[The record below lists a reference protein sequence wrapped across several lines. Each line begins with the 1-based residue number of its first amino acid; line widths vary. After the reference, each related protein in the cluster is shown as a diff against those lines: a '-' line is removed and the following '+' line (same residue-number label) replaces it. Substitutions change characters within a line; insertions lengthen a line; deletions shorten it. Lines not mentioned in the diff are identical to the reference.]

1 MFSFSDTIWANV
13 VSWPW
18 PWLWV
23 PISTVTSPVAWT
35 RTVALS
41 KMPARAPSDWTIRDG
56 ARPQAST

>member
-1 MFSFSDTIWANV
+1 MPNCTLSVSPNTMSMFSNATPRRSETICAKV

-23 PISTVTSPVAWT
+23 PISTVTWPVGWT

-41 KMPARAPSDWTIRDG
+41 
-56 ARPQAST
+56 